1 MIPVILEGK
10 PFVRAQPTRRVS
22 CRRTPRKPFVVCAR
36 NYLELMPPAFS
47 DRLQPTPLPSSVELP
62 SVLESIVP
70 ETGRTLSA
78 PDVPSTPPRGLL
90 VAVDIFLERYYN
102 VRERKIGG
110 FSVVNRGGNSR
121 YVGCFERSL
130 VGKLMEFAGRGWWA
144 VSRMVDGRNFSLV
157 VVDQRSGG
165 RIIRGIN

>member
-1 MIPVILEGK
+1 M
-10 PFVRAQPTRRVS
+10 
-22 CRRTPRKPFVVCAR
+22 
-36 NYLELMPPAFS
+36 
-47 DRLQPTPLPSSVELP
+47 
-62 SVLESIVP
+62 
-70 ETGRTLSA
+70 
-78 PDVPSTPPRGLL
+78 
-90 VAVDIFLERYYN
+90 AVDIFLERYYN